1 MVLFFIC
8 KQRRFPLYPAE
19 LFRPGLFTLRLFLR
33 YSLLILFNEFMWAL
47 GQSVFTSILGH
58 ASASA
63 DLLAAFAVISS
74 IDKLAMVACYGLA
87 DAAAILLGHWLG
99 QGAEKEN
106 IYRLGCRLLRIAALL
121 GALLGAVLGI
131 LLPVLLRP
139 VLFPLF
145 HLSAYAASAASWMCL
160 FYLLQLPCRSFNN
173 AAITGVFRS
182 GGDHPRCHCCGL
194 DSPVARCD
202 PLDCPFCFC
211 NSAPLPVICLG
222 IYCENVC
229 KMPLGILRL
238 RSRKWLRT
246 LPANLTKQGDSAI

>member
-106 IYRLGCRLLRIAALL
+106 IYRLGCRLLRIFFLYCSVRSCFPFSISAPTLSQPQAGCVFFICFSFPAALL
-121 GALLGAVLGI
+121 
-131 LLPVLLRP
+131 
-139 VLFPLF
+139 
-145 HLSAYAASAASWMCL
+145 
-160 FYLLQLPCRSFNN
+160 
-173 AAITGVFRS
+173 IT
-182 GGDHPRCHCCGL
+182 PP
-194 DSPVARCD
+194 SPVFSGPAATSAV
-202 PLDCPFCFC
+202 PL
-211 NSAPLPVICLG
+211 L
-222 IYCENVC
+222 
-229 KMPLGILRL
+229 
-238 RSRKWLRT
+238 WT
-246 LPANLTKQGDSAI
+246 